1 MNRVILVKAF
11 YFGVSTVGLWVI
23 LVVIY
28 LLNRQEISSNVTL
41 ILGTSDKLLI
51 SNPDIY
57 NIELDVDIKSE
68 VTLHGLN
75 RHSWEKFCQSSLEQ
89 ICNYPIFPK
98 APDARE
104 YIPNV
109 NIISERGRLD
119 RVIRLLGYIRPN
131 ASGEHQFLLTSN
143 GLAEVWLSPNANWTG
158 AQRIAYIRS
167 QSSPLKKMSFEGIK
181 SQISD
186 SVKLAA
192 KRRYYFEL
200 IYIQSQS
207 NATRSKHL
215 IQVAW
220 KRPDSR
226 RFEIIDNKFFLLY
239 TKDIDKAKL
248 KILDDE
254 LPKAPTCAQSRTT
267 FANMHLRPEALP
279 YLEKTAVDEALPICD
294 YKPSYLLDPAN
305 LPRDF
310 KHYRGVRRYVQKTYT
325 YPFQSLN
332 GVIKSK
338 TANKAFIAGYPLN
351 EKEALTVVTNYFNAL
366 KRMYP
371 R

>member
-57 NIELDVDIKSE
+57 NIELDVDIKSK

-119 RVIRLLGYIRPN
+119 RVIRLLGYIRPY

-239 TKDIDKAKL
+239 TKDMDKAKL

-366 KRMYP
+366 KRIYP